1 MTKKESSEYA
11 KEEQIRTL
19 KKELSYAKREVGRL
33 RRENEYLSHR
43 ISLLSPSERKDIK
56 RDEELFLTSD
66 DIDSSRGYF
75 GYIIRKF
82 KLTFIYKLYDRT
94 FFAIRKYL
102 FASRLWKN
110 FLIILAIFGTSFQAI
125 ITFGSVLVILPSA
138 LLLSAV
144 FGIFSFFSYRNARKK
159 LLAESEGKKMYFLY
173 ARKKK
178 RGNFFH
184 CTVNELSARGKVF
197 IVTPYFSSCGF
208 SMMKKTDENICFI
221 HTSFYFG
228 FISHA
233 AKRNHK
239 DIVKIY

>member
-1 MTKKESSEYA
+1 MAKKESPEHRE
-11 KEEQIRTL
+11 KEREELI
-19 KKELSYAKREVGRL
+19 KELSYAKREVGKL

-43 ISLLSPSERKDIK
+43 IALLSPSERKDIK

-159 LLAESEGKKMYFLY
+159 LLAESDGQRMYFLY

-178 RGNFFH
+178 RGDFFH
-184 CTVNELSARGKVF
+184 GTVNELSARGKVF

-208 SMMKKTDENICFI
+208 SMMKKTDGNVCFI

-228 FISHA
+228 FISQA

-239 DIVKIY
+239 NIVKIY

>member
-125 ITFGSVLVILPSA
+125 ITFGSVLVILPSV

-144 FGIFSFFSYRNARKK
+144 FGIFSFFSYR
-159 LLAESEGKKMYFLY
+159 
-173 ARKKK
+173 
-178 RGNFFH
+178 RGNFFYS
-184 CTVNELSARGKVF
+184 VANELSARGKVF